1 MRALD
6 PIVADEDIRIAVIHP
21 WFAGNAFIS
30 LSTLRRDL
38 DALDA
43 R

>member
-1 MRALD
+1 MRSLD
-6 PIVADEDIRIAVIHP
+6 PIVAEEDIRIAVIHP
-21 WFAGNAFIS
+21 WFAGNLIIS
-30 LSTLRRDL
+30 LSALRCTL

>member
-1 MRALD
+1 MRSLD
-6 PIVADEDIRIAVIHP
+6 PIVAEEDIRLAVIHP
-21 WFAGNAFIS
+21 WFAGNLIIS
-30 LSTLRRDL
+30 LSTPRCTL